1 MICPRIEPSRLRW
14 IVKTRLHTLGVLAAW
29 LATLTLIP
37 STARAQ
43 YLDPGSGSIIAQ
55 AVIAGVVAVAAA
67 ARLYWVRLSALFVRR
82 RKSDGQH

>member
-1 MICPRIEPSRLRW
+1 M
-14 IVKTRLHTLGVLAAW
+14 KTRLHALGVLAAC
-29 LATLTLIP
+29 LVTLVFIP

-67 ARLYWVRLSALFVRR
+67 ARLYWGRLSALFVRR
-82 RKSDGQH
+82 RKSDAQH